1 MKAIIFIGLLFAL
14 AGCDKGGTKA
24 LEDRLAK
31 AEEKI
36 AVLDSQGKPSVLEE
50 RLAKAEGKIATLES
64 QGKPNWILTRR
75 VMTKGLLYAPMSPP
89 PVSAFTSKELCLKA
103 AVAMVDADAV
113 QKSVEPPE
121 FESPTKT
128 FFFTCLP
135 SAMQSNIK

>member
-31 AEEKI
+31 AEE
-36 AVLDSQGKPSVLEE
+36 
-50 RLAKAEGKIATLES
+50 KIATLES

-103 AVAMVDADAV
+103 AIAMVDADAI

-128 FFFTCLP
+128 FNFTCLP
-135 SAMQSNIK
+135 SAMQSTIK

>member
-1 MKAIIFIGLLFAL
+1 MKVIVFIVLLFAL
-14 AGCDKGGTKA
+14 TGCDKDGTRA
-24 LEDRLAK
+24 LEGRLAK
-31 AEEKI
+31 AEEII
-36 AVLDSQGKPSVLEE
+36 AVLDSQGKLSVIEE
-50 RLAKAEGKIATLES
+50 RLAKAEEKIATLES
-64 QGKPNWILTRR
+64 QGKPNWIMTRR

-103 AVAMVDADAV
+103 ATRMVDTDAV

-135 SAMQSNIK
+135 SSMQSNIK